1 MPCEPFN
8 NDTIAAVSTPFGRAG
23 IGIIRI
29 SGSRAEEIAKKIF
42 RPNRP
47 VQGLESHRLYLGRVI
62 DPAGGDML
70 DEVLLSF
77 MQAPNSYTREDVVEI
92 NSHSGHILLSKIL
105 QIIID
110 QGARLAR
117 PGEFTFRAFANGRID
132 LTQAEAVM
140 DLINSRSERG
150 LVLAS
155 RQVRGELRDRV
166 RELRDKLIGILARIE
181 AAIDFPE
188 DEPGLLSREEAVEFI
203 ERNIIEPVRGFVE
216 AYGHRKMWMEGI
228 NTVIAGR
235 VNAGKS
241 SLLNRLINEERSI
254 VTSVPGTTR
263 DIIESTIHVKGIPF
277 KIMDTAGIREGKG
290 RIERIG
296 IKRSEEKLEEAD
308 LALVMID
315 QSRPLNRDDHRILK
329 KADRAKSLVV
339 INKIDLP
346 SRLDEDE
353 LKDLISNMTVV
364 RTSTLTGEGI
374 DRLLDMI
381 PAKVMER
388 DPDSISLSPAP
399 NVRQKA
405 ALSKALDSFTRA
417 SENMRQALP
426 LDIVAMDIREGADTL
441 AEITGETTNEE
452 IYDRIFSEFCLGK

>member
-1 MPCEPFN
+1 MPCEPIN

-42 RPNRP
+42 KPGKP
-47 VQGLESHRLYLGRVI
+47 IEDLESHRLYLGQII
-62 DPAGGDML
+62 DPADGQML
-70 DEVLLSF
+70 DEVLLSC
-77 MQAPNSYTREDVVEI
+77 MKAPNSYTREDVVEI

-105 QIIID
+105 QIVID
-110 QGARLAR
+110 EGARLAR
-117 PGEFTFRAFANGRID
+117 PGEFTFRAYSNGRID

-140 DLINSRSERG
+140 DMINSRSERG
-150 LVLAS
+150 LILAS
-155 RQVRGELRDRV
+155 RQIRGELRDSV
-166 RELRDKLIGILARIE
+166 RGLRDKLIDVLARIE

-188 DEPGLLSREEAVEFI
+188 DEPGLLPREETAEFI
-203 ERNIIEPVRGFVE
+203 EKDIIEPVDGFIS
-216 AYGHRKMWMEGI
+216 AYTRRKMWMEGI
-228 NTVIAGR
+228 ETVIVGR

-277 KIMDTAGIREGKG
+277 KILDTAGIREGKG
-290 RIERIG
+290 RIEKIG
-296 IKRSEEKLEEAD
+296 IKRSEQKLEEAD

-315 QSRPLNRDDHRILK
+315 HSRPLNGDDHRILS
-329 KADRAKSLVV
+329 KADREKCLVV

-353 LKDLISNMTVV
+353 LNDLVRGMTVV
-364 RTSTLTGEGI
+364 QTSTLTGEGI
-374 DRLLDMI
+374 DRLLDII
-381 PAKVMER
+381 PEKIMEK

-399 NVRQKA
+399 NIRQKA
-405 ALSKALDSFTRA
+405 ALKKALDNFKSAAEDIRKG
-417 SENMRQALP
+417 LP
-426 LDIVAMDIREGADTL
+426 MEIIAMDIREGTDTL
-441 AEITGETTNEE
+441 AEITGETTNED
-452 IYDRIFSEFCLGK
+452 IYNKIFSEFCLGK